1 MAKILHFDIKSTTE
15 QSTYADAANAAGLH
29 WHIQY
34 KIIAPD
40 EEILIQRKRKYLS
53 STIPAGSLACP
64 GFACRNDKRKH
75 RQDQFSKLM
84 KGLAGI
90 KAQEGPCASA
100 T

>member
-1 MAKILHFDIKSTTE
+1 MAEILHFDIKNTTG
-15 QSTYADAANAAGLH
+15 QSTYADAAHAADLH
-29 WHIQY
+29 LHTQY
-34 KIIAPD
+34 EIIAPD

-53 STIPAGSLACP
+53 STIPAGSLTCP
-64 GFACRNDKRKH
+64 GFACRNDKRKR
-75 RQDQFSKLM
+75 RQGQFSKLM